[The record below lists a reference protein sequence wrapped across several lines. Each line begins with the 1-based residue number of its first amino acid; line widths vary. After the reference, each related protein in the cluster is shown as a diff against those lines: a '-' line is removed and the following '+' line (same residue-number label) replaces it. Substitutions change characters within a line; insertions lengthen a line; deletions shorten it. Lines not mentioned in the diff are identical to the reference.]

1 MNDIENLL
9 RHSIGLHAATIGSS
23 VVEHTVRSR
32 MRRLGLDSHEDYL
45 NLLRKSP
52 AEWNTLI
59 ETMVVTE
66 TWFFREKQ
74 PFAALVRL
82 VIEEWLPAHPEG
94 RLRLLSVPCSSGEE
108 PYSMAMALLDAGFP
122 AARFEISA
130 VDISA
135 RALAFAQRAVY
146 GRNSFRGADLDFR
159 TRHFRSVN
167 NGYAL
172 NPAVRNQVRFWR
184 GNFLHENCLAETG
197 VYDFIFCRNLLI
209 YFDRPTQ
216 NKALAKLQTL
226 LTADGVLFTGSAEL
240 PLALDNGFSPVSLP
254 LGFACRKLKAA
265 GHRTPATVR
274 TPGPARSFPQTPAP
288 FSPGGRRFPAP
299 ATIGLPA
306 TLSTARQLADEGRF
320 AEAAELCETHIRE
333 FGVSAEAFYVLGLVR
348 DAAGAD
354 SQANEFYRKA
364 LYLEPGHSDTLRQ
377 WASLSE
383 RNGRTEH
390 ARILRE
396 RAERRSAGKNP
407 ES

>member
-32 MRRLGLDSHEDYL
+32 MRRLGLDNHEDYL

-94 RLRLLSVPCSSGEE
+94 RLRLLSVACSSGEE

-159 TRHFRSVN
+159 TRHFRPVTA
-167 NGYAL
+167 GYAL

-254 LGFACRKLKAA
+254 LGFACRKSKTA
-265 GHRTPATVR
+265 GHRAPATAR

-288 FSPGGRRFPAP
+288 FDTGGKRFPAP
-299 ATIGLPA
+299 ATGLPA

-364 LYLEPGHSDTLRQ
+364 LYLEPGHCDTLRQ